1 MINRVK
7 VNSTEVNHEI
17 QLNLIKN
24 QQFVIKKIQD
34 KIQSIETKNR
44 KNQQN
49 VNNKK
54 FDPME
59 IEIENIINFKLKV
72 TYMTNKLLLTNK

>member
-7 VNSTEVNHEI
+7 VNITEVNHEI

-59 IEIENIINFKLKV
+59 IEIENIINFKLRV